1 MSDICIILT
10 TCAEKGVAKAIAK
23 RVVDQSLAAS
33 TTIISDTNTYYAYE
47 GTKLW
52 DEEYILLIFT
62 IVEQY
67 VPVAEVIKEMHTYEI
82 PEIFMVK
89 IDQGSEDSMRWIRR
103 MGRP

>member
-10 TCAEKGVAKAIAK
+10 TCAEEGVAKAIAK
-23 RVVDQSLAAS
+23 RIVDQSLAAS
-33 TTIISDTNTYYAYE
+33 TTVISDTRTYYAYE
-47 GTKLW
+47 GTKRW
-52 DEEYILLIFT
+52 DEECLLLIFT

-67 VPVAEVIKEMHTYEI
+67 VAVAEVIKGMHTYEV

-89 IDQGSEDSMRWIRR
+89 IDQGSEASMRWIRR